1 MIHNNKFFI
10 ENFNYL
16 LMLPYIVWLL
26 IIFFYISNSELIK
39 AGELDGLI
47 KYGSDSYSYIRD
59 AQSFL
64 KLDFSN
70 LHTSK

>member
-47 KYGSDSYSYIRD
+47 KYGSDSTATYEM
-59 AQSFL
+59 L
-64 KLDFSN
+64 KVF
-70 LHTSK
+70 